1 MAVRGE
7 QVVFW
12 GPNMNTNIIQI
23 RIFGQIRIRIILGLW
38 KWPNTCNIQLLKWP
52 KTIQIFFVFEK
63 QCPNL
68 IENGKIGAK
77 KWGKFFNFRIESSPC
92 PVLTSVYKNFE
103 LSNKAIWRW
112 AVFIVISEPNPNLN
126 SNRFVKSTE
135 YEYRYYLSQ
144 KLWPN
149 MNIIWSK
156 MFSWIR
162 MAR

>member
-1 MAVRGE
+1 MSKWCFGDRI
-7 QVVFW
+7 W
-12 GPNMNTNIIQI
+12 IQI
-23 RIFGQIRIRIILGLW
+23 SFRFIFLAKFQYELYWAFQNDRIHVIF
-38 KWPNTCNIQLLKWP
+38 NLKWP